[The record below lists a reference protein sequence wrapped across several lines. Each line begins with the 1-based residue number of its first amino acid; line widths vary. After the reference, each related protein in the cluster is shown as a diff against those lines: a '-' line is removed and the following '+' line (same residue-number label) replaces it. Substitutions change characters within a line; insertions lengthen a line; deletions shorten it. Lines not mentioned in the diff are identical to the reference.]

1 MALSNFKKLAT
12 TTLDG
17 KEYMFAIYE
26 DGVEYAP
33 GGYGYGFGC
42 N

>member
-33 GGYGYGFGC
+33 GYGYGFGC